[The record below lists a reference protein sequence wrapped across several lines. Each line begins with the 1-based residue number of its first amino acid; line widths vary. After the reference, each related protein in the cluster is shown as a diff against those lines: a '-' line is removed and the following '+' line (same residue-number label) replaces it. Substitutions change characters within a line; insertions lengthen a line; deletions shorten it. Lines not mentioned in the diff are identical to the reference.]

1 MDRPLVA
8 VVLAGGTGTRLY
20 PASRSHRPKQ
30 FQSFGREQSL
40 LADTVDRAGFADE
53 VYVLT
58 RPEFAESV
66 REHAPQAAVLTEP
79 APKDTGPAL
88 VYAAHRIRDQLSE
101 AVMVTVPSDHR
112 IDGDFAGT
120 ARTAAEVAD
129 STGGLVTVGVEP
141 TRPATGYG
149 YIQPGERREV
159 DHRETSERA
168 SGEQRPANRGG
179 YHTVASFT
187 EKPDRDTAE
196 RYVDDGSYWN
206 AGIFAWSP
214 NAFLGEARKSS
225 LGPLVEAMDSGD
237 PDRGFAAVDPVSVD
251 YAVLER
257 TDKAYV
263 VPASF
268 EWDDLGSWDAVERL
282 FEADDAGNVVL
293 GNALL
298 DDATDTVV
306 ATDGHV
312 SAVGVA
318 DLVIASYGDR
328 TLVIPKDRAQEVREV
343 VAQLREEDLY

>member
-20 PASRSHRPKQ
+20 PASRGHRPKQ

-40 LADTVDRAGFADE
+40 LAATVDRASFADE

-58 RPEFAESV
+58 RPEFAEDV
-66 REHAPQAAVLTEP
+66 REHAPNAAVLTEP
-79 APKDTGPAL
+79 EPRDTGPAL

-101 AVMVTVPSDHR
+101 AVIVTVPSDHHV
-112 IDGDFAGT
+112 DGDFANT

-129 STGGLVTVGVEP
+129 GTGGLVTVGVEP

-149 YIQPGERREV
+149 YIEPGG
-159 DHRETSERA
+159 HRD
-168 SGEQRPANRGG
+168 G

-187 EKPDRDTAE
+187 EKPDRDTAQQ
-196 RYVDDGSYWN
+196 YVDQGYYWN
-206 AGIFAWSP
+206 AGVFAWTP
-214 NAFLGEARKSS
+214 NAFLAEARQSS
-225 LGPLVEAMDSGD
+225 LGPLVEAMDDGD
-237 PDRGFAAVDPVSVD
+237 PERGFSAVDPVSVD

-282 FEADDAGNVVL
+282 FEADEAGNVVL
-293 GNALL
+293 GDALL
-298 DDATDTVV
+298 SDAADNVV

-312 SAVGVA
+312 SAVGVS

-343 VAQLREEDLY
+343 VAQLRDEDRY

>member
-30 FQSFGREQSL
+30 FQSFDGEQSL
-40 LADTVDRAGFADE
+40 LSATVDRAGFADE

-79 APKDTGPAL
+79 EPRDTGPAM

-101 AVMVTVPSDHR
+101 AVMVTLPSDHR

-120 ARTAAEVAD
+120 ARTAAQVAD

-149 YIQPGERREV
+149 YIEPGERR
-159 DHRETSERA
+159 D
-168 SGEQRPANRGG
+168 G

-196 RYVDDGSYWN
+196 RYVEQGYYWN
-206 AGIFAWSP
+206 AGIFAWTP
-214 NAFLGEARKSS
+214 NAFLGEARQSS

-282 FEADDAGNVVL
+282 LDADEAGNVVL
-293 GNALL
+293 GDALL
-298 DDATDTVV
+298 EDATDNVV

-312 SAVGVA
+312 SLVGVS

-328 TLVIPKDRAQEVREV
+328 TLVIPKDRAQEVRDI
-343 VAQLREEDLY
+343 VAQLRADGLY

>member
-30 FQSFGREQSL
+30 FQSFGHEQSL
-40 LADTVDRAGFADE
+40 LSATVDRAGFADE

-79 APKDTGPAL
+79 EPRDTGPAM

-101 AVMVTVPSDHR
+101 AVMVTLPSDHR

-141 TRPATGYG
+141 TRPASGYG
-149 YIQPGERREV
+149 YIEPGERR
-159 DHRETSERA
+159 D
-168 SGEQRPANRGG
+168 G

-196 RYVDDGSYWN
+196 QYVDQGYYWN
-206 AGIFAWSP
+206 AGIFAWTP
-214 NAFLGEARKSS
+214 NAFLGEARQSP
-225 LGPLVEAMDSGD
+225 LGPLVEAMDDGD
-237 PDRGFAAVDPVSVD
+237 PERGFAAVDPVSVD

-282 FEADDAGNVVL
+282 FEADEAGNVVL
-293 GNALL
+293 GDALRS
-298 DDATDTVV
+298 DATDNVV

-312 SAVGVA
+312 SAVGVS

-343 VAQLREEDLY
+343 VAQLREEDRY